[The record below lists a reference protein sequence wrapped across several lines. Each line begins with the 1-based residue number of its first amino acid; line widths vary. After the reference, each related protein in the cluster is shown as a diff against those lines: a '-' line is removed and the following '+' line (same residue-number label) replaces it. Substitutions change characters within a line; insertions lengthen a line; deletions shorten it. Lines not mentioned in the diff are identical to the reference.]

1 MRKILYPRRM
11 TWKLF
16 IQITI
21 IALLTTVVI
30 QQATIIRHNTSY
42 LNADWC
48 SSEIDTL
55 RKHVDEIHTVLIGDQ
70 EVTPK

>member
-1 MRKILYPRRM
+1 MDTLLKI
-11 TWKLF
+11 
-16 IQITI
+16 I
-21 IALLTTVVI
+21 IMILLTAICI
-30 QQATIIRHNTSY
+30 QQTTY